1 MITNLDTY
9 FIETT
14 DRYYNRLVNI
24 YNKRMAKANDR
35 EYTHKEFTNYCGAI
49 LNMRYEA
56 NDREEIVNALEIYY
70 KIGKEFSLA
79 IKTLRESLHK
89 RISRDTVDFLAVTSD
104 NENPEFEVVSTSKEP
119 ETFFIDQYTD
129 MELVRIFAEFKSYQ
143 KFKEFLKT
151 ANSIT
156 EPSSTS
162 DNLEKSKDFTTARQV
177 LTVHY
182 LLKFANVKNVD
193 KTEIARFIQFLTGKN
208 FDNIYKKLQSP
219 FKLNDKSLREDLRFV
234 RDYFERLG
242 LFEIV
247 KMINNEISS

>member
-24 YNKRMAKANDR
+24 YNKRMAKANDKD
-35 EYTHKEFTNYCGAI
+35 YTHKEFTNYCVAI
-49 LNMRYEA
+49 LDMRYAA
-56 NDREEIVNALEIYY
+56 NEREEIVSDLEHNY
-70 KIGKEFSLA
+70 KIGNELSLA
-79 IKTLRESLHK
+79 IKALRENMHN
-89 RISRDTVDFLAVTSD
+89 RINIDSIDFIEVTSD
-104 NENPEFEVVSTSKEP
+104 KEEPEFEVVSTSKKP
-119 ETFFIDQYTD
+119 ETFFIDQYSD
-129 MELVRIFAEFKSYQ
+129 MELVRMFSEFKAYQ
-143 KFKEFLKT
+143 KFNEFLKT

-156 EPSSTS
+156 ETTATL
-162 DNLEKSKDFTTARQV
+162 DKVEKSKDFTTARQV
-177 LTVHY
+177 LAVHY